1 MKQVA
6 VIGAAGK
13 MGSGIALLL
22 LQEIARE
29 EAESIGQVGSGSHCL
44 HLIDARDEA
53 LGGLRQYLRYQMQR
67 YAEKQI
73 NTLRV
78 YYAENPQL
86 VSNAEIIEAF
96 VEGAMDNVRLG
107 IDPIEAKGSSLIFEA
122 IIEDVGVKT
131 ALFSALH
138 HANPDA
144 TFFTNTSSIPIH
156 VLDTEAELN
165 HQIIGFHF
173 YNPPPVQ
180 QLLEIIATEET
191 APELETL
198 AVDIAQRLRKH
209 VIHANDVAGF
219 IGNGHLIRELVFAL
233 KKLETLQNASSWQEA
248 LCFINDATQVLLLRP
263 MGIFQLADYV
273 GIDICQ
279 QIMRIMTTYLPA
291 SFESSLIDAMV
302 AAGIIGG
309 QHPDGS
315 QRDGFF
321 QYSDHTI
328 TGVYDPATKDYRPL
342 KHSPEE
348 RMAPLPEGWT
358 SWQKLHKEIDR
369 QEKVERYFR
378 ALFACETESARFA
391 KEYLDHSRQI
401 VEALVSEGAART
413 VADVEV
419 VLQKGF
425 YHLYGP
431 VSIYQE
437 VKA

>member
-22 LQEIARE
+22 LQEMARE
-29 EAESIGQVGSGSHCL
+29 EAESIGQVGSGSHSL
-44 HLIDARDEA
+44 HLIDAREEA
-53 LGGLRQYLRYQMQR
+53 LIGLRQYLRNQMRR

-73 NTLRV
+73 NTLRG
-78 YYAENPQL
+78 YYAENPHL

-96 VEGAMDNVRLG
+96 VDGAIDTIRLG
-107 IDPIEAKGSSLIFEA
+107 SDPIEVKGSSLVFEA
-122 IIEDVGVKT
+122 IIEDVAAKT

-138 HANPDA
+138 RANPDA
-144 TFFTNTSSIPIH
+144 LLFTNTSSIPIH
-156 VLDTEAELN
+156 VLDKEAELN

-180 QLLEIIATEET
+180 KLLEIITTEDTPE
-191 APELETL
+191 ELETL
-198 AVDIAQRLRKH
+198 AIDTAQRLHKH

-233 KKLETLQNASSWQEA
+233 QKLKDLQKGSSWQEA

-273 GIDICQ
+273 GLDVCQ
-279 QIMRIMTTYLPA
+279 QIMQIMTAYLPA

-302 AAGIIGG
+302 ASGVIGG

-328 TGVYDPATKDYRPL
+328 TGVYDPETKDYRSL

-348 RMAPLPEGWT
+348 RMAPLPEEWI
-358 SWQKLHKEIDR
+358 SWKRLHKEVNR
-369 QEKVERYFR
+369 QEKVEKYFK
-378 ALFACETESARFA
+378 AFFASKTEYAQFA
-391 KEYLDHSRQI
+391 QEYLAHSRQI
-401 VEALVSEGAART
+401 VEDLVSEHVAHSI
-413 VADVEV
+413 ADVEV
-419 VLQKGF
+419 VLKKGF

-431 VSIYQE
+431 VSIYEE